1 MPEQLVL
8 YTLYGLVV
16 HPNISYNCTVLC
28 ILHGVGG
35 EGLACQ
41 TSRGIIIYTYNYIHK
56 ILYGLP
62 AIFTV
67 MIHIPTME
75 HSVLYTD
82 STHTSEGRGGS

>member
-16 HPNISYNCTVLC
+16 HPYISYNCTVLF
-28 ILHGVGG
+28 ILQGVGG

-41 TSRGIIIYTYNYIHK
+41 TSRGIYIHK

-67 MIHIPTME
+67 MIHIPTTE

-82 STHTSEGRGGS
+82 STHTK

>member
-16 HPNISYNCTVLC
+16 HPNIYYNCTVLC

-41 TSRGIIIYTYNYIHK
+41 TSRGIYIYIKYYMDC
-56 ILYGLP
+56 LQFSL
-62 AIFTV
+62 
-67 MIHIPTME
+67 
-75 HSVLYTD
+75 S
-82 STHTSEGRGGS
+82 